1 MWASSKSPEIPTS
14 ANWVC
19 SHKTFDKEKSPG
31 RFYPIIMS
39 WERYKKYY
47 LGLENMGFGLDVS
60 RVDFDDAYLASMEAP
75 MKEAFASMV
84 ALEGGAIANP
94 DENRMVGHYW
104 LRAPELAPT
113 PEIKAEIVENI
124 DKIENFARKSTA
136 AKYAAPTENLKI
148 SCA

>member
-1 MWASSKSPEIPTS
+1 
-14 ANWVC
+14 
-19 SHKTFDKEKSPG
+19 
-31 RFYPIIMS
+31 
-39 WERYKKYY
+39 
-47 LGLENMGFGLDVS
+47 MGFGLDVS

-124 DKIENFARKSTA
+124 DKIENFAKKIHGGEICGADTSST
-136 AKYAAPTENLKI
+136 YDGYSFLINHMI
-148 SCA
+148 SSCH

>member
-60 RVDFDDAYLASMEAP
+60 RVDFDDALHQVVKP
-75 MKEAFASMV
+75 GLV
-84 ALEGGAIANP
+84 VRPGAGP
-94 DENRMVGHYW
+94 QR
-104 LRAPELAPT
+104 
-113 PEIKAEIVENI
+113 
-124 DKIENFARKSTA
+124 
-136 AKYAAPTENLKI
+136 
-148 SCA
+148 